1 MRLHVMTQ
9 GQEPGAQKEHVV
21 NNFGKLIIGALLSVG
36 IATVASKVT
45 DQKVV
50 HPDEPR
56 ESLRERISR
65 AGDTASVARVA
76 EEERLRNQFR
86 ARTGDPL
93 AFVPSAIPAV
103 PTGTN
108 GGAA

>member
-1 MRLHVMTQ
+1 M
-9 GQEPGAQKEHVV
+9 
-21 NNFGKLIIGALLSVG
+21 NNFGKLIVGALVSVG
-36 IATVASKVT
+36 IAAVASKVT

-50 HPDEPR
+50 HPDAPR
-56 ESLRERISR
+56 ESFRERLNR
-65 AGDTASVARVA
+65 AGDTASVARTA

-93 AFVPSAIPAV
+93 AFIPGTIPTAK
-103 PTGTN
+103 TGTD

>member
-1 MRLHVMTQ
+1 MVEAVAPAVTT
-9 GQEPGAQKEHVV
+9 
-21 NNFGKLIIGALLSVG
+21 GKVEEWLG
-36 IATVASKVT
+36 
-45 DQKVV
+45 
-50 HPDEPR
+50 
-56 ESLRERISR
+56 SR